1 MTYLTDKVIDF
12 RTTEVRAIRKAAWAA
27 CKDSRGVANRVK
39 YEAMVEGALAAAAA
53 KRAGL
58 VASTTK
64 VAAATTSVVIP
75 VFAAGKAA
83 RMEEGKG
90 LRVGN
95 GVVGAKAG
103 FGDGFAA
110 QEKRTSRP
118 ARLTREA
125 IKNLVASAGGDQAM
139 MLSVLGDKAC
149 AGMAPADLQREIAQR
164 MAERKSARAARR
176 PSQAAGQVIH
186 VQFGAARARKDA

>member
-1 MTYLTDKVIDF
+1 MTYLTDKVIDY

-27 CKDSRGVANRVK
+27 CKDSRGVANRAK
-39 YEAMVEGALAAAAA
+39 YESMVEGALAAAAA
-53 KRAGL
+53 KRAAGL
-58 VASTTK
+58 VTTK
-64 VAAATTSVVIP
+64 VAATTNVVIP
-75 VFAAGKAA
+75 VFATGKAA

-95 GVVGAKAG
+95 GVAGAKAG

-110 QEKRTSRP
+110 QEERTSRP

-149 AGMAPADLQREIAQR
+149 AGKTPADLQREIAQR

-176 PSQAAGQVIH
+176 APVTGQVIH
-186 VQFGAARARKDA
+186 VQFGAARARKEA